1 MPAMMLQTPR
11 LLIRDV
17 LPADAA
23 VFAQMAADGSLH
35 DIGFD
40 EGCGGWIDGW
50 VTEAHALALQDAPGA
65 SYLAY
70 TVVRQCDG
78 AVLGSAGCS
87 YYEDLHEVGVTFFLG
102 AAHRGCGY
110 ALEAVRVYTEYFFA
124 RYALPRMIATVQQ
137 DNAASR
143 RVVERAGFRLLEVRP
158 YRDLNDSAALSYCFY
173 ELRREDAL

>member
-1 MPAMMLQTPR
+1 MMLQTPR

-78 AVLGSAGCS
+78 AVLGSVGCS

-102 AAHRGCGY
+102 AARRTAAAATRLRLC
-110 ALEAVRVYTEYFFA
+110 ASIPSIS
-124 RYALPRMIATVQQ
+124 LPAMLCPA
-137 DNAASR
+137 
-143 RVVERAGFRLLEVRP
+143 
-158 YRDLNDSAALSYCFY
+158 
-173 ELRREDAL
+173 